1 MAIYTNQHVEKNGK
15 VYDKLAVNLAMSPMS
30 HSDGYGVSIA
40 VRLTPYYLGEEGPE
54 QLEEGVKAVVYGD
67 ATVDAQN
74 DPAVAQFLMAL
85 EAAGQAFI
93 DAKGL

>member
-1 MAIYTNQHVEKNGK
+1 MAIHTNQPIEQNGK
-15 VYDKLAVNLAMSPMS
+15 VYDKLAVSLAMSPMQ
-30 HSDGYGVSIA
+30 HSAGYGVSIA
-40 VRLTPYYLGEEGPE
+40 VRLTPYYLGENGPE

-67 ATVDAQN
+67 AVVEAQN
-74 DPAVAQFLMAL
+74 DPAVAEFLMAL

>member
-1 MAIYTNQHVEKNGK
+1 MAIHANQPLQKDGK
-15 VYDKLAVNLAMSPMS
+15 VYDKLAVNLAMSPLQ

-40 VRLTPYYLGEEGPE
+40 VRLTPYCLGENGPE

-67 ATVDAQN
+67 ATQDAQS
-74 DPAVAQFLMAL
+74 DPVVAEFLRAL

>member
-1 MAIYTNQHVEKNGK
+1 MAIHTNQPIEKDGK
-15 VYDKLAVNLAMSPMS
+15 VYDKLAVNLAMSPMA

-40 VRLTPYYLGEEGPE
+40 VRLTPYCLGENGPE

-67 ATVDAQN
+67 ATQDAQS
-74 DPAVAQFLMAL
+74 DPAVAQFLQAL